1 MRENGREEEKQRE
14 NPPPTVS
21 LLPKVK
27 SPIIVFALALNTA
40 PQNNTNYQ
48 NEKK

>member
-1 MRENGREEEKQRE
+1 MRENGREKEKQQE

-27 SPIIVFALALNTA
+27 SLITVFSWALNTT

-48 NEKK
+48 NEQK